1 MLSTQHVDMISI
13 PDTELHLQRRRAWAR
28 GLAAKALR
36 EYEERMGGRV
46 GQLVGWLEEHG
57 LEKKELKMSAA
68 KEWITV
74 NVPKCVVGL
83 PRLLPW

>member
-36 EYEERMGGRV
+36 EYEERMGARV
-46 GQLVGWLEEHG
+46 GQLVGSLEEHKG
-57 LEKKELKMSAA
+57 EVLLLD
-68 KEWITV
+68 EWFNRFT
-74 NVPKCVVGL
+74 
-83 PRLLPW
+83 

>member
-36 EYEERMGGRV
+36 EYEERMGVRV
-46 GQLVGWLEEHG
+46 GQLVGCLEEDG
-57 LEKKELKMSAA
+57 RGEVLLD
-68 KEWITV
+68 EWFNRFT
-74 NVPKCVVGL
+74 
-83 PRLLPW
+83 